1 MTQEREAKRGG
12 GRPREAEP
20 ERNADGSFSV
30 RLTMEVEG
38 ETVRKRIHLGT
49 SDRAVA
55 KVRAQRLMNGE
66 GEDLVVKK
74 GSTFREVAER
84 IMKESIIHTAKERS
98 SRLRRY
104 AFPIL
109 GDIPPEEIKVQD
121 IKACLGKME
130 DELGW
135 TNSIK
140 HLRNDISHILGTL
153 YSEQELKE
161 NVALRVDF
169 KKMKPIQVVTPLRIV
184 LTDAE
189 FSRFIEYGLTLAE
202 GGALPELYMLALSAR
217 CLGGMRTSD
226 LHAWRWEHIDLMQWK
241 EAQVPRPKTQG
252 RACFDTFSIE
262 RAGFRLEPYELP
274 QSFTPFLYAWW
285 VVAGCPSEGPVFP
298 VRRGP
303 RAGEHKKPKSNYSEE
318 LRDALWD
325 AGVVRPQQPGYQLAR
340 PEDRRQHCALQSGIA
355 GKRACVD
362 FHSFRRAFVT
372 ATTAQKGLS
381 FQESMRLADH
391 SDPTT
396 HMKYMRDENRRVI
409 PEGALPSLPRL
420 AVAPAPKT
428 LPASPEGGFW
438 Q

>member
-1 MTQEREAKRGG
+1 MKPQEREKRGG

-38 ETVRKRIHLGT
+38 ETVRKRVHLGT

-55 KVRAQRLMNGE
+55 KKRAERLASGE
-66 GEDLVVKK
+66 APDQVVKK
-74 GSTFREVAER
+74 GRTFLEVAEHL
-84 IMKESIIHTAKERS
+84 MAESAIRTKKERL

-104 AFPIL
+104 AYPTL
-109 GDIPPEEIKVQD
+109 GELPPEDVKVQD
-121 IKACLGKME
+121 IKACLSVME
-130 DELGW
+130 NELGW
-135 TNSIK
+135 TNSIR
-140 HLRNDISHILGTL
+140 HLKNDISFILGSL
-153 YSEQELKE
+153 YSDGELAE
-161 NVALRVDF
+161 NAALRIDF
-169 KKMKPIQVVTPLRIV
+169 KKLKRIVRVTPLRVV
-184 LTDAE
+184 LTDQE
-189 FSRFIEYGLTLAE
+189 FTRFIEYGLTLAV

-226 LHAWRWEHIDLMQWK
+226 LHAWRWDHIDTLGWR

-252 RACFDTFSIE
+252 PAVFEESG
-262 RAGFRLEPYELP
+262 GFVLEPYELP
-274 QSFTPFLYAWW
+274 AAFGPYLYGWW
-285 VVAGCPSEGPVFP
+285 QASGGPSEGPVFP

-303 RAGEHKKPKSNYSEE
+303 RAGEHKLPKSNYSAE
-318 LRDALWD
+318 LRDALWA
-325 AGVVRPQQPGYQLAR
+325 AGVVRPQQPAWELAR
-340 PEDRRQHCALQSGIA
+340 PEDRRQHCALQAGIV

-372 ATTAQKGLS
+372 ATTNQKGLS

-409 PEGALPSLPRL
+409 PGGALPSLPSL
-420 AVAPAPKT
+420 AVAPATKA
-428 LPASPEGGFW
+428 LPAPSGGGFW

>member
-30 RLTMEVEG
+30 RLTLEVEG

-49 SDRAVA
+49 KDRAVA
-55 KVRAQRLMNGE
+55 KKRAERLMAGE
-66 GEDLVVKK
+66 AMDAVVKQ
-74 GSTFREVAER
+74 GRTFLEVAEGV
-84 IMKESIIHTAKERS
+84 MAESVIRTANERL

-104 AFPIL
+104 AFPVL
-109 GDIPPEEIKVQD
+109 GELAPEDIKVQD
-121 IKACLGKME
+121 IKACLSLME

-135 TNSIK
+135 TNSIR
-140 HLRNDISHILGTL
+140 HLKNDISSILGQL
-153 YSEQELKE
+153 YSDGELEE
-161 NVALRVDF
+161 NAALRIDF
-169 KKMKPIQVVTPLRIV
+169 KKLKRIQRVTPLRVV
-184 LTDAE
+184 LTDSE
-189 FSRFIEYGLTLAE
+189 FSRFIEYGLTLSE

-226 LHAWRWEHIDLMQWK
+226 LHAWRWDHIDTLGWR

-252 RACFDTFSIE
+252 PAVFEESG
-262 RAGFRLEPYELP
+262 GFVLEPYELP
-274 QSFTPFLYAWW
+274 NAFGPYLYAWW
-285 VVAGCPSEGPVFP
+285 QAAGCPSEGPIFP

-303 RAGEHKKPKSNYSEE
+303 RAGEHKLPKSNYSAE
-318 LRDALWD
+318 LRDALWA
-325 AGVVRPQQPGYQLAR
+325 AGVVRPQQPAYDLAS

-372 ATTAQKGLS
+372 ATTNQKGLS

-409 PEGALPSLPRL
+409 PGGALPSLPAL
-420 AVAPAPKT
+420 AIAPQTKA
-428 LPASPEGGFW
+428 LPGAPEGGFW